1 MITRPIDGH
10 PATAANG
17 GTIGIAAIETPP
29 CERPNGAFAAYL
41 RGPDAT
47 KLTARAKAAR

>member
-17 GTIGIAAIETPP
+17 GTIGIAADIESCP
-29 CERPNGAFAAYL
+29 
-41 RGPDAT
+41 
-47 KLTARAKAAR
+47 